1 MKSLFSVVIVICAAS
16 LICTLIS
23 TFITDGSTKKIVNLV
38 LGAFIVCSLISPV
51 MSAFS
56 SVDVN
61 LSEYETSDSIIS
73 SNDEAYSNE
82 VLKQTQTNL
91 ENSAKD
97 ILLQNGISINSCK
110 IILANEDENRIII
123 SSVSIYI
130 NKENSGHSQRIQEII
145 KDNFGIN
152 PNVVME

>member
-1 MKSLFSVVIVICAAS
+1 MKNLFSVVIVICAAS

-152 PNVVME
+152 PNVVTE

>member
-61 LSEYETSDSIIS
+61 LSEYETSGSIIS

-97 ILLQNGISINSCK
+97 ILLQNRISINSCK

-152 PNVVME
+152 PNLVTE

>member
-1 MKSLFSVVIVICAAS
+1 MKGLFSVVVVVCAAS
-16 LICTLIS
+16 LICTLVS

-38 LGAFIVCSLISPV
+38 LGAFIICSLFSPV

-61 LSEYETSDSIIS
+61 LSGYDTSERIIS
-73 SNDEAYSNE
+73 SNDEACGNE
-82 VLKQTQTNL
+82 VLKQTKTNL

-97 ILLQNGISINSCK
+97 ILLQNGIEINSCE
-110 IILANEDENRIII
+110 IILANEDENRIFI
-123 SSVSIYI
+123 SSISIYI
-130 NKENSGHSQRIQEII
+130 SKENAGHSQSIQEII

-152 PNVVME
+152 PSVVTE

>member
-152 PNVVME
+152 PNVVTE

>member
-152 PNVVME
+152 PNLVTE

>member
-130 NKENSGHSQRIQEII
+130 NKGNSGHSQRIQEII

-152 PNVVME
+152 PNVVTE

>member
-23 TFITDGSTKKIVNLV
+23 TFITDSSTKKIVNLV

-152 PNVVME
+152 PNVVTE

>member
-1 MKSLFSVVIVICAAS
+1 
-16 LICTLIS
+16 
-23 TFITDGSTKKIVNLV
+23 
-38 LGAFIVCSLISPV
+38 

-97 ILLQNGISINSCK
+97 ILLQNRISINSCK

-152 PNVVME
+152 PNVVTE

>member
-1 MKSLFSVVIVICAAS
+1 MKGLFSVVIVICAAS
-16 LICTLIS
+16 LICTLVS

-38 LGAFIVCSLISPV
+38 LGAFIICSLISPV

-56 SVDVN
+56 SVNVN
-61 LSEYETSDSIIS
+61 LSEYETSDNIIS

-82 VLKQTQTNL
+82 VLKQTQINL

-97 ILLQNGISINSCK
+97 ILLQNGIRINSCK

-130 NKENSGHSQRIQEII
+130 SKENSGSSQRIQEII

-152 PNVVME
+152 PNVVTE

>member
-130 NKENSGHSQRIQEII
+130 NKENSGHSQRIQEIM

-152 PNVVME
+152 PNVVTE

>member
-16 LICTLIS
+16 LICTLFS

-152 PNVVME
+152 PNVVTE

>member
-1 MKSLFSVVIVICAAS
+1 MKNLFSVVIVICAAS

-110 IILANEDENRIII
+110 IIFANEDENRIII

-152 PNVVME
+152 PNVVTE